1 MGGRE
6 TWLAFPEV
14 YGNKRSQAR
23 QRERGKQKGWDR
35 LVLVSSCFQ
44 RSFDIHPWKA
54 LLVGCCW
61 LLLLVCSTGD
71 LLKHCLAIYI
81 SYSKYSLTV
90 SLKKKTAFPIR
101 CPGERSKYTQE
112 IREDETHG
120 IGGGQNK
127 SKQQPNGRWY
137 VSYVFLEVSH
147 IRLGNLHS
155 TIFPSAQKWCIVYCY
170 VRFANRWTL
179 CV

>member
-1 MGGRE
+1 M
-6 TWLAFPEV
+6 

-81 SYSKYSLTV
+81 YIIYIKYSLTV
-90 SLKKKTAFPIR
+90 SLEKNTAFPIR

-127 SKQQPNGRWY
+127 SKQQPNMLICQLCFLRSLTYQVGKSTFFLVPKNGALSIAMWDLPTDGLY
-137 VSYVFLEVSH
+137 VCKKQFCDSVS
-147 IRLGNLHS
+147 
-155 TIFPSAQKWCIVYCY
+155 V
-170 VRFANRWTL
+170 
-179 CV
+179 